1 VQACAAACRDL
12 ANQVVQKPALRL
24 RLPEDEASTAG
35 LIKHDQVNAVGEA
48 GEVLLVW
55 FQPNLASRP
64 AVVEDQSRCGGQLT
78 DSFPEEKAGAI
89 FPVPEHLKELLAII
103 PRWRAGQQPALR
115 IARLVDPKQ
124 IGLEPCQEVLGFLR
138 IECRRDLQVI

>member
-1 VQACAAACRDL
+1 
-12 ANQVVQKPALRL
+12 
-24 RLPEDEASTAG
+24 
-35 LIKHDQVNAVGEA
+35 
-48 GEVLLVW
+48 
-55 FQPNLASRP
+55 
-64 AVVEDQSRCGGQLT
+64 
-78 DSFPEEKAGAI
+78 
-89 FPVPEHLKELLAII
+89 VPEHLKELLAII